1 MLPTS
6 SLSRQTKRYRPRNAT
21 TQEAQEL
28 HTYCVKVTI
37 TGIPL
42 AHYLYSWSTVMSLSL
57 VSHAYL
63 LKAQLCVS
71 HDTVLQRH
79 GHPPLYTTHD
89 FPSPIRYM
97 LLHSIQGFH
106 PYLSTGV
113 RIAASLRF
121 ASVSR
126 AGLDDR
132 PLLASGR
139 VTLVELQRVRA
150 PPPRCSTRDYLIRT
164 LRLSVS

>member
-28 HTYCVKVTI
+28 HTYCVEAI
-37 TGIPL
+37 SGISPYPL
-42 AHYLYSWSTVMSLSL
+42 SVWLVDRYVPVVSTSCSL
-57 VSHAYL
+57 AYL

-71 HDTVLQRH
+71 HDTVLQPH
-79 GHPPLYTTHD
+79 GHPPLHTTHD
-89 FPSPIRYM
+89 VLSPTRYM
-97 LLHSIQGFH
+97 ILHSIQGFH
-106 PYLSTGV
+106 PYLLTVCES
-113 RIAASLRF
+113 RLRF

-126 AGLDDR
+126 ARLDNR

-150 PPPRCSTRDYLIRT
+150 PPPQCSARDYLI
-164 LRLSVS
+164 LVWA